1 MLHFFMPAQSAVPA
15 RNHFQRAPLDRKIIL
30 NHAFS
35 ILNEMGLDRLT
46 LRRLA
51 ARLGV
56 QAPAIY
62 WHFKGKQEL
71 LDEMATQV
79 FREALQ
85 EAPVFD
91 AAQTWQDWALSY
103 CLGLRKT
110 LLRYREGAKMFS
122 GTYLTD
128 ATLYGPMDA
137 SLRKLTGAGF
147 NLRQSVI
154 GLGTLYCYVVG
165 FVIEEQAVQL
175 APGEPDP
182 KYDLSH
188 RDARIDKAKYPLAL
202 AAGAEM
208 FVDQNARFLDGVHL
222 VVLGMAAWLSP
233 GPKHGLTN
241 RAPALTME

>member
-1 MLHFFMPAQSAVPA
+1 MLHFFMPAKSPVSA
-15 RNHFQRAPLDRKIIL
+15 RNTVERAPLDRKIIL
-30 NHAFS
+30 CHAFS
-35 ILNEMGLDRLT
+35 ILNELGLEGLT

-79 FREALQ
+79 FREVLQ
-85 EAPVFD
+85 EAPAFD
-91 AAQTWQDWALSY
+91 PTQTWQDWALSY

-128 ATLYGPMDA
+128 ATLYAPMDA
-137 SLRKLTGAGF
+137 SLRKLTSAGF
-147 NLRQSVI
+147 SLRQSVI

-165 FVIEEQAVQL
+165 FVIEEQAVQP
-175 APGEPDP
+175 APDEPNP

-188 RDARIDKAKYPLAL
+188 RDGRIDKEKYPLAH

-208 FVDQNARFLDGVHL
+208 FADQNTRFLDGMRL
-222 VVLGMAAWLSP
+222 IVLGMTAWLSSVP
-233 GPKHGLTN
+233 NQSLTN
-241 RAPALTME
+241 HAPALTME